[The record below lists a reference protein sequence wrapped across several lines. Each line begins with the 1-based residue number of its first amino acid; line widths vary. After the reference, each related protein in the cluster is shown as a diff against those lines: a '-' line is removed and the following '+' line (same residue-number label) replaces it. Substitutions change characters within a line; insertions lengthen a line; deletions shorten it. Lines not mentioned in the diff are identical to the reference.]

1 MSTLASATMTTDIP
15 SRRRPQR
22 PKSEHS
28 TKSVVSG
35 GFDDG
40 TEFIPLDD
48 SQDREKGKARDDLGE
63 RERDK
68 HRPRSRSPP
77 AKRRR
82 RSRSRSAEGRRDDA
96 DEHRSTREWD
106 RGKRKYDMVFDFNE
120 AAETSKRRRMER
132 FTPWV
137 EGVDWVGCKSVAEL
151 FHREIEGFVHWISPT
166 PQEDEIRGLV
176 VEIISRCVTQ
186 RFPDAQVLPF
196 GSYATKL
203 YLPSGDLDLVIRS
216 ESMAYSPPQV
226 VLSTLATILRRS
238 GLTDGKVTV
247 IAKARVPIVKF
258 VTSAEYGHFNVDIS
272 INQESGLASGQII
285 NNFLQ
290 DFGSGGTAG
299 LALRALVLLT
309 KLFLT
314 QRQMNEVYT
323 GGLGSYAVVCLC
335 ISFLQ
340 MHPKIRFGHIDPDR
354 NLGVLVLEFFELYGH
369 RFHYDEVGIS
379 LRNGGCYFG
388 KRQRGWGD
396 YGVGNRRAS
405 NLSIEDPGDPSNDI
419 SSGSYNF
426 HNVRQNLAGA
436 HDILIAAV
444 YTKAGILSARK
455 GGHATLLRDR
465 YDPKDVSILG
475 AMLGVDQKTI
485 NDRRLV
491 KEVYDSRALHKLVGV
506 EPRILNEPEPQLPS
520 SSQPQLDLSSVAAH
534 AENGDSEDGKSPKK
548 KRKRKSKS
556 KSASKAQTP
565 VPVPVVAHDDTREG
579 PSRTESQSRDVSRAA
594 SVVKDA
600 WMAAAAAEQDDAAVV
615 VNGTDDEEEEGRYG
629 VGQRSLAKNRKPRA
643 PLVVYMDADSAESDD
658 PGLGDGHKRNLAE
671 RQTEREGSPPLSPRK
686 GLGARMSST
695 SSLDPAQRRDYWL
708 SKGIGHGPGS
718 ASASGSDE

>member
-1 MSTLASATMTTDIP
+1 MTTDIP

-28 TKSVVSG
+28 AKSVVGG

-40 TEFIPLDD
+40 TEFIPLDDVDD

-82 RSRSRSAEGRRDDA
+82 RSRSRSAESRRDDA

-290 DFGSGGTAG
+290 DLGSGGTAG
-299 LALRALVLLT
+299 LALHER
-309 KLFLT
+309 
-314 QRQMNEVYT
+314 
-323 GGLGSYAVVCLC
+323 G
-335 ISFLQ
+335 

-396 YGVGNRRAS
+396 YGGGNRRAS
-405 NLSIEDPGDPSNDI
+405 SLSIEDPGDPSNDI

-520 SSQPQLDLSSVAAH
+520 SSQPQLDLSSVAVH

-565 VPVPVVAHDDTREG
+565 VPVPVVVHDDTREG

-600 WMAAAAAEQDDAAVV
+600 WMSAAAAERDDAAVF
-615 VNGTDDEEEEGRYG
+615 VNGTDDEEDEGRYG

-643 PLVVYMDADSAESDD
+643 PLVVYMDADSAESDGPD
-658 PGLGDGHKRNLAE
+658 LGDGHKRKLAG

-695 SSLDPAQRRDYWL
+695 SSLDQAQRRDYWL

-718 ASASGSDE
+718 ASASGSDQ